1 MFLTDLSLPSPDTLT
16 AERFWRAGRIF
27 HLGSG
32 TGNLLGQ
39 RNVVRSGLFS
49 AEAWGGWPAGTACFY

>member
-1 MFLTDLSLPSPDTLT
+1 MFLIDLSLPSPDTLT
-16 AERFWRAGRIF
+16 AEHFWRAGHIF

-39 RNVVRSGLFS
+39 RNVVRSGLG
-49 AEAWGGWPAGTACFY
+49 GGWPAGTACFY